1 MNGSGGGAPR
11 RDVTRSRRAL
21 RRPALRSVRRR
32 AVCYSLIAV
41 RVPGSRRWQCE
52 NDSCP
57 FRRQPCERGASGP
70 PSNGVG
76 RCSVKRLITA
86 QSWRFCSPVSGGVGL
101 SIGFASRRSPVRSRY
116 APSPICRGFPQPP
129 RRTRAAR
136 VPEMAAPWQRASGVR
151 GLGDDTE
158 PVLEHPSPRLIALV
172 LAERAHV
179 VARPDLGRVPG
190 DLGRLGGV
198 DAAGGRRS
206 SRTTSAGASA

>member
-1 MNGSGGGAPR
+1 VRAR
-11 RDVTRSRRAL
+11 CERTAVERCRAL
-21 RRPALRSVRRR
+21 FGETADYGSVMAILFTGVRRGR
-32 AVCYSLIAV
+32 VVHWVCKPEV
-41 RVPGSRRWQCE
+41 TGS
-52 NDSCP
+52 
-57 FRRQPCERGASGP
+57 
-70 PSNGVG
+70 
-76 RCSVKRLITA
+76 I
-86 QSWRFCSPVSGGVGL
+86 
-101 SIGFASRRSPVRSRY
+101 PVRSI
-116 APSPICRGFPQPP
+116 ADLQGFSGSR